1 MIWAHARAVLQP
13 PAVYCKPTLSGLLP
27 VCSFVCP
34 GLYVPPIAHSREVQL
49 SLVVHACRFV
59 CRQKLGLH
67 ADAGAE
73 YVTPLPENAVVYG
86 SGDKAIILTRVSTA
100 GFAAKLI
107 PHAQAAPIARAASGA
122 SRMLDSFCLSKPLR
136 LAWRQ
141 PVCHCS
147 LTRSRVCTA

>member
-1 MIWAHARAVLQP
+1 M
-13 PAVYCKPTLSGLLP
+13 
-27 VCSFVCP
+27 
-34 GLYVPPIAHSREVQL
+34 
-49 SLVVHACRFV
+49 HACRFV

-100 GFAAKLI
+100 GFAAKLT

-122 SRMLDSFCLSKPLR
+122 SMMLDSFACPSPCALHGGSQYHI
-136 LAWRQ
+136 A
-141 PVCHCS
+141 
-147 LTRSRVCTA
+147 A